1 MGSTSSSKAT
11 KKLRDYVNW
20 FEIPALNIQ
29 RAVSFYNHIY
39 RLEMEVSESNGYAMA
54 FFPADKGI
62 GGAIVMGEGSIP
74 SEVGPLVYLNGGK
87 DLSNVLN
94 NVEDAGG
101 RIVLPKTLIDED
113 SGYFALFID
122 SEGNRLALHS
132 QS

>member
-1 MGSTSSSKAT
+1 MGSTSSSKPT
-11 KKLRDYVNW
+11 KQLKDYVNW

-39 RLEMEVSESNGYAMA
+39 GLEMEITEANNYAMA

-87 DLSNVLN
+87 DLSLVLN
-94 NVEDAGG
+94 NIEAAGG
-101 RIVLPKTLIDED
+101 RVVLPKTLIDED

-132 QS
+132 QA